1 MKDPLPAK
9 SILPVTRAG
18 PRFRPWHLALAVLI
32 VGWGPSLAVA
42 YLSFDTL
49 SRTLD
54 DKTTADARSLAGSL
68 ARFVEDSLVRTGETV
83 DYYRTLPSTAA
94 LLQARPAPP
103 IAAAVAAPVPTPAA
117 AAGRGGAAPTRPTPP
132 APAAFP
138 PSRIAGATA
147 AALPAAS
154 AQEWL
159 ANIFYAQ
166 RRVDGFFLT
175 DRDGHLLAAVPP
187 PDPGLLQRPYAVE
200 HWRAGADAILP
211 AEPTADARPGFSI
224 SPVYARPTDG
234 RPVTSAVAPVRDNA
248 GTVLGYLGADTLVE
262 RMGVRLATHS
272 PSGRTAIT
280 PQLIDSRGRPLF
292 TTQLGANTNNDV
304 TLPPVLLA
312 ATRRQQAGQVET
324 DGRAFFFAPLERAGW
339 TAVLE
344 ESAAVVHQPVH
355 DMRAQTLLMVGWLV
369 AGCALAAYGLAALYR
384 RQLNLSLL
392 AQREQVFSENILANL
407 PVGIA
412 LVDAFTGRFQQA
424 NESFNVILR
433 SLGMIR
439 QGETAVGEEFAA
451 SPLASPRTL
460 GRVLKGGVPFR
471 AVEERREP
479 GTNRLRYLN
488 LHLLRLQDASSR
500 VLGILCLVEDATE
513 DYALRHELIEAN
525 AAKDQ
530 FFAQLSHELRT
541 PLTPVVTMVAELERY
556 VAEQNGTADPG
567 ARHALEVIRRNVQL
581 EARLID
587 DLLDLTRIRSGKL
600 QLNREATDVHR
611 ALRLALEIVRQD
623 LQDKELVVELKLDAQ
638 EHFAHAD
645 PARLQQVFWNLIK
658 NAVKFTPRRRR
669 LILRTDNV
677 PGVAN
682 GSNGRGPAAPPRLR
696 AEVTDEGIGIA
707 PEHLARIFN
716 AFEQG
721 GSTTTKQFGGL
732 GLGLAISRSLV
743 DAHGGQL
750 LAHSDGPDRGATFTL
765 ELDTVPAPAI
775 TPPPTSVPVNT
786 PAPAKTQP
794 AGARIL
800 LVDDHQDTCLGM
812 KLLLRRRGHDVTIG
826 HSVADGVAAVE
837 GAEQPFDLLISDLGL
852 PDGSGCDLMETLRK
866 RADGGPPGIAL
877 SGYGMESDLAR
888 TAEAGFQ
895 EHLVKPVNFERLDA
909 AIARLLA
916 KPDAP

>member
-68 ARFVEDSLVRTGETV
+68 ARYVEDSLVRTGETV
-83 DYYRTLPSTAA
+83 DYYRTLPGTAA
-94 LLQARPAPP
+94 LLQTHGAPP
-103 IAAAVAAPVPTPAA
+103 VAAPVPAPAP
-117 AAGRGGAAPTRPTPP
+117 AGRGGTANPTVARALPVG
-132 APAAFP
+132 P
-138 PSRIAGATA
+138 PSRVAGATA
-147 AALPAAS
+147 AAMPAAS

-159 ANIFYAQ
+159 TNIFYAQ

-200 HWRAGADAILP
+200 HWRVGADAILP
-211 AEPTADARPGFSI
+211 AEPTAEARAGFSI

-272 PSGRTAIT
+272 PPGRTAIT

-304 TLPPVLLA
+304 TLPPILLS
-312 ATRRQQAGQVET
+312 ATRRQQVGQVET

-439 QGETAVGEEFAA
+439 EGETAVGEEFAA
-451 SPLASPRTL
+451 SPLATPRTL

-479 GTNRLRYLN
+479 GTNRRRYLN

-611 ALRLALEIVRQD
+611 ALRLALEIVWQD
-623 LQDKELVVELKLDAQ
+623 LQDKELTVDLHLDAR
-638 EHFAHAD
+638 EHFADAD

-658 NAVKFTPRRRR
+658 NAVKFTPRGRR
-669 LILRTDNV
+669 LTLRTDN
-677 PGVAN
+677 A
-682 GSNGRGPAAPPRLR
+682 PAETSPDGAPALPPRLR
-696 AEVTDEGIGIA
+696 AEVADEGIGIA
-707 PEHLARIFN
+707 PDHLARIFN

-721 GSTTTKQFGGL
+721 GSATTKQFGGL

-743 DAHGGQL
+743 EAHGGQL
-750 LAHSDGPDRGATFTL
+750 RAHSDGPNLGATFTL

-786 PAPAKTQP
+786 PAIANPRP

-800 LVDDHQDTCLGM
+800 LVDDHHDTCLGM

-826 HSVADGVAAVE
+826 HSVADGVAAAE
-837 GAEQPFDLLISDLGL
+837 GAEPPFDLLISDLGL

-916 KPDAP
+916 KPTAAP